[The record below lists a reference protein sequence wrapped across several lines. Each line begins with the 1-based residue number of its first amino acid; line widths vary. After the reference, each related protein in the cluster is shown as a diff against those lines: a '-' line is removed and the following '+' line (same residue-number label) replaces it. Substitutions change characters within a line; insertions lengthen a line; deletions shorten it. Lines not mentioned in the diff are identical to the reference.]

1 MGVLWRGLARGW
13 ATVRALSFIRQ
24 LRLLGEFVF
33 SIVDPLQWFVRF
45 DGAKRKGFD
54 A

>member
-1 MGVLWRGLARGW
+1 MGVLWQGLAWVW
-13 ATVRALSFIRQ
+13 ATVWALSFIRQ

>member
-1 MGVLWRGLARGW
+1 MGALWEGLAWVW
-13 ATVRALSFIRQ
+13 AWVWALSFIRQ
-24 LRLLGEFVF
+24 LRLSGELVF
-33 SIVDPLQWFVRF
+33 SIVDPLQWLVRF